1 MLNEK
6 KISSSGSIT
15 IPSAVR
21 RELGI
26 QKGEKVKIE
35 TVNNG
40 QILLTRIVG
49 SCVMCEKNE
58 HLIAYKGKYICSKC
72 LNDINKIAV
81 EKENE

>member
-58 HLIAYKGKYICSKC
+58 HLIPYRGKYICKEC
-72 LNDINKIAV
+72 LGAIK
-81 EKENE
+81 